1 MRNAIKEGLK
11 KNAESG
17 FYRVRWAEMFPTLVS
32 SIAQTRVR
40 KSQQLVKRLRSCCF
54 HHYMLYL
61 SRSNISCFTVRCI
74 TVQNT
79 KLERLF
85 SAFNRPY
92 VFISFLSILLNKSPI
107 SNVYLLP
114 GVVRVYIQSVYTGI
128 GIGKQHFY
136 HPPIAKKKKRNPNI
150 WIFDLKNKHFSF
162 CLSAPVQILLIFFP
176 NRRIQIFG
184 SCTFL
189 HSLTS

>member
-1 MRNAIKEGLK
+1 MLLHFSTPVIKARDMFINSIYTYIYIYILVRNAIKEGLK

-74 TVQNT
+74 TVQT
-79 KLERLF
+79 
-85 SAFNRPY
+85 
-92 VFISFLSILLNKSPI
+92 LNVAKYEVRKIIFCFQPSLRI
-107 SNVYLLP
+107 YLLP
-114 GVVRVYIQSVYTGI
+114 FNSP
-128 GIGKQHFY
+128 K
-136 HPPIAKKKKRNPNI
+136 
-150 WIFDLKNKHFSF
+150 
-162 CLSAPVQILLIFFP
+162 
-176 NRRIQIFG
+176 
-184 SCTFL
+184 
-189 HSLTS
+189 